1 MTVSTTIS
9 NIVYTADGVQTV
21 FPITYSVDSA
31 SDIVVGLDG
40 VITTTG
46 FTVTL
51 NPNQSANPGGD
62 VTFDTAPLNG
72 VQVDLVRQTSLTQQT
87 DYNAYDPFPAETH
100 ERALDK
106 LTLITQDVKRS
117 TPEFGETDHRLLTN
131 RDASASH
138 PQAAITGL
146 LTDQATQDSN
156 IAAAEAN
163 AQEAKDLAVQAS
175 ADAAQASSDVAQV
188 ATDLVDHEN
197 DFNNPHSTT
206 AAQVG
211 ADTSA
216 QVDSKDA
223 TTLSSANSYADS
235 AITAHEALPD
245 PHPQYEMEMP
255 SIILYGTCSNFGM
268 TTGGNV
274 LQGYSDSA
282 FWGGANPSDPDP
294 VNGTITVPSNG
305 VYRFI
310 SLLVG
315 QQGNSTKE
323 ESMFLEVQVNS
334 NGWEIVSV
342 FDVATDKTDWRSF
355 SATATRAL
363 NAGDVVQ
370 LRGRATAGLGT
381 FSVSNV
387 TFELHKQKE
396 L

>member
-1 MTVSTTIS
+1 MTVSTTTS

-21 FPITYSVDSA
+21 FSIPFYVDQP
-31 SDIVVGLDG
+31 SDMIVGLDG
-40 VITTTG
+40 VVTESG

-51 NPNQSANPGGD
+51 NANQSTNPGGD
-62 VTFDTAPLNG
+62 VTFDTAPTNG
-72 VQVDLVRQTSLTQQT
+72 VQVDLIRLTGRTQQT
-87 DYNAYDPFPAETH
+87 DYSAYDPFPAETH

-106 LTLITQDVKRS
+106 LTLIAQEQDRV
-117 TPEFGETDHRLLTN
+117 TPEYGETDHRLLTN
-131 RDASASH
+131 RDASGSH

-156 IAAAEAN
+156 ITAADTK

-175 ADAAQASSDVAQV
+175 ADAAQATSDVAQV
-188 ATDLVDHEN
+188 ASDLVDHEN
-197 DFNNPHSTT
+197 EFTNPHNVT

-216 QVDSKDA
+216 QVDAKDA
-223 TTLSSANSYADS
+223 ATLSSANSYAD
-235 AITAHEALPD
+235 AAVAAHEALPD

-255 SIILYGTCSNFGM
+255 SVILYGTCANFGM

-294 VNGTITVPSNG
+294 VNGTITVPSDG

-310 SLLVG
+310 CLLVG

-323 ESMFLEVQVNS
+323 ESMFLEAQVNS

-355 SATATRAL
+355 SGTVSRAL